1 MLFPLTA
8 KPAAHFYRFTPPLA
22 VLRKRT
28 FNLNGCLLYGNF
40 SKTLFLQYLFEDV
53 LWQIEFNF
61 IIIGYCTNCHIFII
75 LPAVTIFNLPTEKLS
90 SSTNPTD
97 GILVLFRRA
106 YRKAYRREDTKWEEQ
121 TKNIIKKQ

>member
-8 KPAAHFYRFTPPLA
+8 KPAAHFCRFVPPLA

-28 FNLNGCLLYGNF
+28 FNLNGCLLYGDF
-40 SKTLFLQYLFEDV
+40 SKTRLIQYLYEGFI

-97 GILVLFRRA
+97 GILVLFRRM
-106 YRKAYRREDTKWEEQ
+106 YRKAYRREGYKAGRA
-121 TKNIIKKQ
+121 NKKHN